1 MKAYRHVLCLILVP
15 LFISICNGT
24 WHLDRSGSRRTNGG
38 LTLGDQIVRRND
50 EGPERTT
57 PMWRAVRPAP
67 IYWTKDRES
76 PEPVCFDGCG
86 SEGGVADRRPAAV
99 FANSSGVML
108 SSEL

>member
-57 PMWRAVRPAP
+57 PVWQAVNVATFLQPSKRPREP
-67 IYWTKDRES
+67 LSLDRS
-76 PEPVCFDGCG
+76 QRTI
-86 SEGGVADRRPAAV
+86 SHRY
-99 FANSSGVML
+99 
-108 SSEL
+108 